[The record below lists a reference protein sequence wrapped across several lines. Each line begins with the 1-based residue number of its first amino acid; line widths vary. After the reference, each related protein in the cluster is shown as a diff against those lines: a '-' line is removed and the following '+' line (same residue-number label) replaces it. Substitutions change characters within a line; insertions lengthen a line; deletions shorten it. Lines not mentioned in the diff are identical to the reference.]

1 MHLGVFFLLF
11 HELLLSVV
19 LVPGVRADPP
29 PLQQSCADW
38 CNRQYTPNSPGGW
51 IDGTSVFC
59 GGTPNNCPGSL
70 SLLANSSFFGDYGNR
85 CVTGNKYCCCGK
97 SANVAKTSQFFCCS
111 EGNVACGENINDNN
125 CCPEGMNM
133 NMNSSGCTCKGKSS
147 TGMCASINPKSKS
160 QPKPSPSPATA
171 KIPPANVP
179 YPAPANVPSNELSP
193 ESSQQRNGS
202 GEVSDLTPRPNG
214 EQTDWPLL
222 VVWGIFGLFSAAV
235 IGYIA
240 LRFVLPCCLKCLKR
254 FDCCDICDV
263 VDFMN
268 LGAETE

>member
-70 SLLANSSFFGDYGNR
+70 SLLANSSFFDDYGNR

-160 QPKPSPSPATA
+160 QPKPSPSPHQQQQKYHQQMYHTPHQQMYHQMNYHQNLHSRETEVA
-171 KIPPANVP
+171 KCQT
-179 YPAPANVPSNELSP
+179 LHL
-193 ESSQQRNGS
+193 GLT
-202 GEVSDLTPRPNG
+202 VSKR
-214 EQTDWPLL
+214 
-222 VVWGIFGLFSAAV
+222 IGLFS
-235 IGYIA
+235 
-240 LRFVLPCCLKCLKR
+240 LF
-254 FDCCDICDV
+254 
-263 VDFMN
+263 
-268 LGAETE
+268 GASLVFFQQP